1 MSLSLT
7 HSWPLLLLPAV
18 VLLWWA
24 RRTTL
29 IEFHPRQIDLMV
41 GARVVAFIAAVLAM
55 TQPVLYRTGS
65 WMAVAY
71 VLDVSQS
78 VDPRAIEDGIGWVE
92 DAVAQGASQGGD
104 EATHLLAFGGNTVA
118 ASEPDA
124 FRTLRVADGVVAGAV
139 DRSATDLASAL
150 DRAVAALPPHHVPR
164 VVVLSD
170 GRDNAGDLAAA
181 VERLELD
188 GVRVYARPASARRED
203 GAWVDQV
210 AVPDTVRAGAPFE
223 FDVGV
228 FSREA
233 ADATLR
239 VTSGNLILLTE
250 EVRLEAGSQE
260 IRLLPIVDDA
270 GVVDLQIELLVEGDP
285 VVANNTGRATTV
297 AQPKLRVLYVEGV
310 PERSGYLLSA
320 LTEGGF
326 EVEVAAP
333 FNLPVSALGYERF
346 DAVILS
352 DVDARM
358 IDQGAMISLESW
370 VSLFG
375 GGLVVVGGES
385 VFGEDGYQDTAV
397 ERAMPVWFKAERE
410 PKDLALVIALDKS
423 YSMVGDKMA
432 MAKEASKAAVELL
445 EDEQQF
451 GLLAFDYHF
460 YWPVPIQL
468 ASRRERIVERI
479 ASIEASSP
487 TNIYPALEDVY
498 LSLQTTD
505 AEVKHVILLSDGK
518 TYEDDYETLVTQMR
532 EDEITV
538 SAVAVGDKADRELL
552 SAIAEWGGGRF
563 YFIADPTRV
572 PEIFVDETQMAQGI
586 TLEEGEPF
594 VPQWVK
600 PVEALAGIEPEDM
613 PELSGYVRTLPKDNA
628 EIVLDSGGDE
638 PDPIL
643 ARWQYGLGRSVFF
656 ASDAKNRWAAE
667 WLEWDGFAKLWTQLI
682 RETARTDDFREP
694 EFTVRREDGLARVS
708 LALLDDRGRFR
719 NAERPAVTVDVGG
732 EERELS
738 LHQVA
743 PGLYEASTPLA
754 AEEEASVR
762 WNGDDAPFERH
773 LLPAPNAEDRYLP
786 PDTARLRWLAE
797 ATGGIFDPSVER
809 LLDPAGQT
817 VVRPTR
823 LWPLLAALALALY
836 LVNMLLRR
844 VRVIRTDS

>member
-1 MSLSLT
+1 MSLALT

-24 RRTTL
+24 RRATL

-41 GARVVAFIAAVLAM
+41 GTRAVAFIAAVLAM
-55 TQPVLYRTGS
+55 TQPVLNRTGS

-78 VDPRAIEDGIGWVE
+78 VDPRSIEEGISWVE
-92 DAVAQGASQGGD
+92 GAVAQGTSQGDG
-104 EATHLLAFGGNTVA
+104 EATRLLAFGGNVVGI
-118 ASEPDA
+118 SDPGA
-124 FRTLRVADGVVAGAV
+124 FRTLRVADGAVAGAI

-150 DRAVAALPPHHVPR
+150 NHAVASLPPHHVAR

-188 GVRVYARPASARRED
+188 GVRVYTRPAAARRDD
-203 GAWVDQV
+203 GAWIDHV

-223 FDVGV
+223 FDVQL
-228 FSREA
+228 FSRA
-233 ADATLR
+233 PVDATLR

-250 EVRLEAGSQE
+250 EVRLDAGVQE

-270 GVVDLQIELLVEGDP
+270 GAVDLQVELLVAGDP
-285 VVANNTGRATTV
+285 VVANNFGRASTV
-297 AQPKLRVLYVEGV
+297 ARPKLRVLYVEGG
-310 PERSGYLLSA
+310 PEASGYLIAA

-326 EVEVAAP
+326 HVEVVAP
-333 FNLPVSALGYERF
+333 FNLPVSAFGYERY

-358 IDQGAMISLESW
+358 IDRGAMISLESW
-370 VSLFG
+370 VSVFG
-375 GGLVVVGGES
+375 GGLVLIGGES
-385 VFGEDGYQDTAV
+385 VFGEDGYQDTAI
-397 ERAMPVWFKAERE
+397 EQAMPVWFKAERE

-432 MAKEASKAAVELL
+432 MAKEASKAAIELL

-460 YWPVPIQL
+460 YWPVPIQR
-468 ASRRERIVERI
+468 ASRRDRIVERI
-479 ASIEASSP
+479 SGIEASSP

-498 LSLQTTD
+498 LSLLATD

-518 TYEDDYETLVTQMR
+518 TYEDDYETLVTRMR
-532 EDEITV
+532 QDEITV

-563 YFIADPTRV
+563 YFIADPSRV

-600 PVEALAGIEPEDM
+600 PVEALAGIEPDAM

-643 ARWQYGLGRSVFF
+643 ARWQYGLGRTVFF

-667 WLEWDGFAKLWTQLI
+667 WLEWDGFGKLWTQLI
-682 RETARTDDFREP
+682 RETARIDDFREP
-694 EFTVRREDGLARVS
+694 EFALRREDGRARIT
-708 LALLDDRGRFR
+708 LGLLDDRGRFR
-719 NAERPAVTVDVGG
+719 NAERPVLTVDVGG
-732 EERELS
+732 EERELH
-738 LHQVA
+738 LQQVA
-743 PGLYEASTPLA
+743 PGTYEASTLLA
-754 AEEEASVR
+754 AEDELSVR
-762 WNGDDAPFERH
+762 WSGDDTPLERH

-786 PDTARLRWLAE
+786 PDTARLQWLAE
-797 ATGGIFDPSVER
+797 TTGGIFDPSVEQ
-809 LLDPAGQT
+809 LLDAAGQT

-823 LWPLLAALALALY
+823 VWPFLAAVALLLY
-836 LVNMLLRR
+836 LTNMLLRR
-844 VRVIRTDS
+844 VRVIRAEP

>member
-7 HSWPLLLLPAV
+7 HSWPLLLLPAIL
-18 VLLWWA
+18 LLWWA
-24 RRTTL
+24 RQTTL
-29 IEFHPRQIDLMV
+29 IEFHRRQINLMV
-41 GARVVAFIAAVLAM
+41 GARMLAFVAAVLAM
-55 TQPVLYRTGS
+55 TQPVLHRDGS
-65 WMAVAY
+65 WMSVAY

-92 DAVAQGASQGGD
+92 GAVAQAESLGD
-104 EATHLLAFGGNTVA
+104 AEAVRLVAFGGNAVGA
-118 ASEPDA
+118 AEPDA
-124 FRTLRVADGVVAGAV
+124 FRTLRVADGLVAGAV
-139 DRSATDLASAL
+139 DRSATDLAGAL

-164 VVVLSD
+164 IVVLSD
-170 GRDNAGDLAAA
+170 GRDNAGDLDAA

-188 GVRVYARPASARRED
+188 GVRVYTRPAAARRED
-203 GAWVDQV
+203 GAWIDRVN
-210 AVPDTVRAGAPFE
+210 APDTVRAGAPFE
-223 FDVGV
+223 FDVRL
-228 FSREA
+228 FSRVA

-239 VTSGNLILLTE
+239 VTSGNLILLAE
-250 EVRLEAGSQE
+250 EVRLEGGLQE
-260 IRLLPIVDDA
+260 IRLLPIVDTA
-270 GVVDLQIELLVEGDP
+270 GVVDLQVELLVADDP
-285 VVANNTGRATTV
+285 VVANNIGQVSTV
-297 AQPKLRVLYVEGV
+297 AQDKLRVLYVEGV

-326 EVEVAAP
+326 DVEVTAP
-333 FNLPVSALGYERF
+333 FNLPVSAFGYERF
-346 DAVILS
+346 DVVILS

-358 IDQGAMISLESW
+358 IDRGAMMSLESW

-375 GGLVVVGGES
+375 GGLVVVGGEA
-385 VFGEDGYQDTAV
+385 VFGEDGYQDTAI

-460 YWPVPIQL
+460 YWPVPVQL
-468 ASRRERIVERI
+468 ASRRDSIVDRI

-498 LSLQTTD
+498 LALQETD

-532 EDEITV
+532 DNEITV

-594 VPQWVK
+594 VPQWIK
-600 PVEALAGIEPEDM
+600 PVEALAGIEPDDM
-613 PELSGYVRTLPKDNA
+613 PELSGYVRTMPKDNA

-643 ARWQYGLGRSVFF
+643 ARWQYGLGKAVFF

-667 WLEWDGFAKLWTQLI
+667 WLEWDGFGKLWTQLI
-682 RETARTDDFREP
+682 RETSRADDFRRP
-694 EFTVRREDGLARVS
+694 EFTVRREDGRAFVTLG
-708 LALLDDRGRFR
+708 LLDDRGRFR
-719 NAERPAVTVDVGG
+719 NAERPVVTIDIGG

-743 PGLYEASTPLA
+743 PGTYEASTPLA
-754 AEEEASVR
+754 AEDEMSITWRGDEA
-762 WNGDDAPFERH
+762 AIERH
-773 LLPAPNAEDRYLP
+773 LLRDSNAEDRYLP
-786 PDTARLRWLAE
+786 PDTGRLRWLAE
-797 ATGGIFDPSVER
+797 TTGGVFDPSVQQ

-823 LWPLLAALALALY
+823 LWPFLAALALMSY

-844 VRVIRTDS
+844 VRIIRADT

>member
-1 MSLSLT
+1 MSLLFT

-55 TQPVLYRTGS
+55 TQPVLHRTGS

-78 VDPRAIEDGIGWVE
+78 VDPGSIEEGIRWVE
-92 DAVAQGASQGGD
+92 SAVAQGASQGD
-104 EATHLLAFGGNTVA
+104 AETARLLAFGGNAVG
-118 ASEPDA
+118 ASEPGA
-124 FRTLRVADGVVAGAV
+124 FRTLRVADGAVAGAV
-139 DRSATDLASAL
+139 DRSATDLAAAL

-164 VVVLSD
+164 IVVLSD
-170 GRDNAGDLAAA
+170 GRDNTGDLAAA

-188 GVRVYARPASARRED
+188 GVRVYTRPAAARSED
-203 GAWVDQV
+203 GAWIDHVV
-210 AVPDTVRAGAPFE
+210 APDSVRAGAPFE
-223 FDVGV
+223 LDVQL
-228 FSREA
+228 FSRA
-233 ADATLR
+233 PVDATLR
-239 VTSGNLILLTE
+239 VTVGNLILLNE
-250 EVRLEAGSQE
+250 EVRLDAGVQE

-270 GVVDLQIELLVEGDP
+270 GAVDLQVELLVEGDP
-285 VVANNTGRATTV
+285 VADNNVGRASTL
-297 AQPKLRVLYVEGV
+297 ARPKLRVLYVEGT

-326 EVEVAAP
+326 DVEVAAP
-333 FNLPVSALGYERF
+333 FNLPVSVFGYERF

-358 IDQGAMISLESW
+358 IDRGAMISLESW

-375 GGLVVVGGES
+375 GGLLVIGGES
-385 VFGEDGYQDTAV
+385 VFGEEGYQDTAI

-468 ASRRERIVERI
+468 ASRRDRIVERI
-479 ASIEASSP
+479 SSIEASSP

-563 YFIADPTRV
+563 YFIADPSRV

-586 TLEEGEPF
+586 TLEEDEPF

-600 PVEALAGIEPEDM
+600 PVEALAGIEPDDM
-613 PELSGYVRTLPKDNA
+613 PELSGYVRTLPKDHA
-628 EIVLDSGGDE
+628 EIRRDR
-638 PDPIL
+638 
-643 ARWQYGLGRSVFF
+643 AR
-656 ASDAKNRWAAE
+656 
-667 WLEWDGFAKLWTQLI
+667 
-682 RETARTDDFREP
+682 
-694 EFTVRREDGLARVS
+694 
-708 LALLDDRGRFR
+708 
-719 NAERPAVTVDVGG
+719 
-732 EERELS
+732 
-738 LHQVA
+738 
-743 PGLYEASTPLA
+743 
-754 AEEEASVR
+754 
-762 WNGDDAPFERH
+762 
-773 LLPAPNAEDRYLP
+773 
-786 PDTARLRWLAE
+786 
-797 ATGGIFDPSVER
+797 
-809 LLDPAGQT
+809 
-817 VVRPTR
+817 
-823 LWPLLAALALALY
+823 
-836 LVNMLLRR
+836 
-844 VRVIRTDS
+844 

>member
-7 HSWPLLLLPAV
+7 HTWPLLLLPAV
-18 VLLWWA
+18 LLLWWA

-29 IEFHPRQIDLMV
+29 IEFHPRQIDFMV

-55 TQPVLYRTGS
+55 TQPVLYRSGS

-78 VDPRAIEDGIGWVE
+78 VDPRSIEDGIDWVE
-92 DAVAQGASQGGD
+92 DAVERGASRGD
-104 EATHLLAFGGNTVA
+104 GEAARLLAFGGNTVGA
-118 ASEPDA
+118 REPGA
-124 FRTLRVADGVVAGAV
+124 FRALRVADGVVAGAV
-139 DRSATDLASAL
+139 DRSATDLAAAL

-164 VVVLSD
+164 IVVLSD

-188 GVRVYARPASARRED
+188 GVRVYTRPASARRED
-203 GAWVDQV
+203 GAWIDHVV
-210 AVPDTVRAGAPFE
+210 VPDTVRAGAPFE
-223 FDVGV
+223 FDVRA
-228 FSREA
+228 FSRVP

-239 VTSGNLILLTE
+239 VTTGNLILLTE
-250 EVRLEAGSQE
+250 EVRLDAGVQE
-260 IRLLPIVDDA
+260 IRLLPIVDEA
-270 GVVDLQIELLVEGDP
+270 GAVDLQVELLVEGDP
-285 VVANNTGRATTV
+285 VVANNVGRVSTV
-297 AQPKLRVLYVEGV
+297 ARPKLRVLYVEGV
-310 PERSGYLLSA
+310 PERSGYLLAA
-320 LTEGGF
+320 LSEGGF
-326 EVEVAAP
+326 DVEVVAP
-333 FNLPVSALGYERF
+333 FNLPLSAFGYERF

-358 IDQGAMISLESW
+358 IDRGAMISLESW
-370 VSLFG
+370 VSVFG

-385 VFGEDGYQDTAV
+385 VFGEDGYQDTAI

-468 ASRRERIVERI
+468 AVRRDRIAERIS
-479 ASIEASSP
+479 SIEASSP

-518 TYEDDYETLVTQMR
+518 TYEDDYETLVAQMR

-552 SAIAEWGGGRF
+552 GAIAEWGGGRF
-563 YFIADPTRV
+563 YFIADPSRV
-572 PEIFVDETQMAQGI
+572 PEIFVDETQLAQGI

-600 PVEALAGIEPEDM
+600 SVEALTGIEPVDM

-643 ARWQYGLGRSVFF
+643 ARWQYGLGRTVFF

-667 WLEWDGFAKLWTQLI
+667 WLEWDGFGKLWTQLI
-682 RETARTDDFREP
+682 RETARIDDFRDP
-694 EFTVRREDGLARVS
+694 ELAVSREDGRALVE
-708 LALLDDRGRFR
+708 LGLLDDRGRFR
-719 NAERPAVTVDVGG
+719 NAERPIVTVDVGG

-738 LHQVA
+738 LNQVA
-743 PGLYEASTPLA
+743 PGAYEASTPLA
-754 AEEEASVR
+754 AEDEMSVR
-762 WNGDDAPFERH
+762 WSGDDAALERH

-786 PDTARLRWLAE
+786 PDIARLQWLSE
-797 ATGGIFDPSVER
+797 TTGGIFDPSVQQ

-823 LWPLLAALALALY
+823 LWPILAAIALLLY
-836 LVNMLLRR
+836 LLNMLLRR
-844 VRVIRTDS
+844 VRVIRAAS